1 MQQEYLLMRSD
12 YMNESVKKALESLKK
27 NGMNPSYFD
36 DSDSAVN
43 YLIGNISSEATVG
56 IGGSMTVKSLGIPEK
71 LIERGNK
78 VYFHWLESTPSAMD
92 EAREKA
98 SRADVYLSSTNALTE
113 EGKLVNIDGLGNRVA
128 SMIYGPKKVYILCGI
143 NKITKNLDEALQR
156 IKDNT
161 YKNAR
166 RLKLETPC
174 AYTEKCT
181 DCRSPQRMCSVTT
194 IIERRPYKTDFE
206 VIIIGQELGY

>member
-1 MQQEYLLMRSD
+1 
-12 YMNESVKKALESLKK
+12 MNESLIKTLESLEK

-43 YLIGNISSEATVG
+43 YLIGNISDDATVG

-181 DCRSPQRMCSVTT
+181 DCSSPQRMCSVTT

>member
-1 MQQEYLLMRSD
+1 
-12 YMNESVKKALESLKK
+12 MNESLIKTLESLEK

-43 YLIGNISSEATVG
+43 YLIGNISDDATVG

-143 NKITKNLDEALQR
+143 NKITKNLNEALQR

-181 DCRSPQRMCSVTT
+181 DCSSPQRMCSVTT

>member
-1 MQQEYLLMRSD
+1 
-12 YMNESVKKALESLKK
+12 MNESVKKTIESLEK
-27 NGMNPSYFD
+27 NGMKASYFD

-43 YLIGNISSEATVG
+43 YLIKNIKNEATVG
-56 IGGSMTVKSLGIPEK
+56 IGGSITVKSLGIPEK

-78 VYFHWLESTPSAMD
+78 VYFHWLESTPEGMD
-92 EAREKA
+92 KARENA
-98 SRADVYLSSTNALTE
+98 SKADVYLSSTNALTE
-113 EGKLVNIDGLGNRVA
+113 RGQLVNIDGTGNRVS
-128 SMIYGPKKVYILCGI
+128 SMIFGPKKVYVLCGV
-143 NKITKNLDEALQR
+143 NKITKDLDSALQR

-174 AYTEKCT
+174 AITEKCS
-181 DCRSPQRMCSVTT
+181 DCRSPQRMCNITT
-194 IIERRPYKTDFE
+194 IIERRPSKTDFE

>member
-1 MQQEYLLMRSD
+1 
-12 YMNESVKKALESLKK
+12 MNESVKKTIEALKK
-27 NGMNPSYFD
+27 NGMKTTYFD
-36 DSDSAVN
+36 DSDAAVN
-43 YLIGNISSEATVG
+43 YLMQNIENEVTVG

-78 VYFHWLESTPSAMD
+78 VFFHWLESTPAGMD
-92 EAREKA
+92 KARENA
-98 SRADVYLSSTNALTE
+98 SKADVYLSSTNALTE
-113 EGKLVNIDGLGNRVA
+113 GGQLVNIDGLGNRVA
-128 SMIYGPKKVYILCGI
+128 SMIFGPKRVYILCGV

-156 IKDNT
+156 IKDNA

-166 RLKLETPC
+166 RLKLDTPC
-174 AYTEKCT
+174 AFTEKCA

-194 IIERRPYKTDFE
+194 IIERRPYKTDIE

>member
-1 MQQEYLLMRSD
+1 
-12 YMNESVKKALESLKK
+12 MNESLIKTLESLKK

-43 YLIGNISSEATVG
+43 YLIGNISDDATVG

-181 DCRSPQRMCSVTT
+181 DCSSPQRMCSVTT

>member
-1 MQQEYLLMRSD
+1 
-12 YMNESVKKALESLKK
+12 MNESVIKALESLKK

-43 YLIGNISSEATVG
+43 YLIENISSEATVG

-181 DCRSPQRMCSVTT
+181 DCSSPQRMCSVTT